1 MSRHEFTKL
10 EEELVKMYDRNDVP
24 FYVLTTD
31 PEQELTIM
39 PRLWTALEMDGA
51 SPAISSGVCR

>member
-31 PEQELTIM
+31 PEQ
-39 PRLWTALEMDGA
+39 
-51 SPAISSGVCR
+51 S

>member
-24 FYVLTTD
+24 FYVLNQTQSRART
-31 PEQELTIM
+31 M
-39 PRLWTALEMDGA
+39 F
-51 SPAISSGVCR
+51 